1 MLKAEWVVR
10 MTKTEAISEVAI
22 MDVRKRG
29 FTMIELMIVVG
40 IFAIVA
46 AMAIP
51 TYMSHLRNYRVRN
64 DANNIVGLTTIAR
77 MRAGANFSRA
87 AVSCDAPAG
96 APSTCRI
103 YTLQNASSG
112 TPCTLSTWT
121 LEPQQY
127 TFSATVI
134 FAIPA
139 AATLGV
145 MGQSTTAP
153 AQVYSGITPTP
164 PPYTIYFNSRGW
176 PVDCNGNAITNYALY
191 LQDQPGVFSAAVG
204 IDPSGRGQVYLLN
217 GGSYWV
223 VKD

>member
-1 MLKAEWVVR
+1 
-10 MTKTEAISEVAI
+10 MTGPETIPEVTNMEA
-22 MDVRKRG
+22 RNQRG
-29 FTMIELMIVVG
+29 FTMIELLIVVG
-40 IFAIVA
+40 ILAIVA

-51 TYMSHLRNYRVRN
+51 SYLDYLRNYRVRN

-96 APSTCRI
+96 VPSTCRI

-112 TPCTLSTWT
+112 TACTLSTWT

-127 TFSATVI
+127 TFSSTVQ
-134 FAIPA
+134 FGIPT
-139 AATLGV
+139 AATFGV

-191 LQDQPGVFSAAVG
+191 LQDQPGIFSVAVG
-204 IDPSGRGQVYLLN
+204 IDPSGRGQVYLLTGN
-217 GGSYWV
+217 SYWTI
-223 VKD
+223 KD